1 VSDDTTRG
9 DPATALGRAAAAYEA
24 LGQLGE
30 NVEDEWLYV
39 TDLVAAYL
47 PAIRALRLPTG
58 DAGAAAAALDE
69 AIAEIGSI
77 SDPHR
82 AIDWL
87 STFPHVVA
95 LAVGGDVDTVATG
108 EAVGPGPAESEPDD
122 DSPFRFL
129 LGRDR

>member
-1 VSDDTTRG
+1 MSDDTTRG